1 MQPEVQTMYA
11 IVHKKN
17 GTVVFDDLG
26 DIEYWSNEWG
36 WVSGDM
42 ADLYTDNEH
51 QRFNLPI
58 EGEWEE
64 V

>member
-1 MQPEVQTMYA
+1 MEHQVQTMYV
-11 IVHKKN
+11 IVHTKDGELVVDDN
-17 GTVVFDDLG
+17 GDV
-26 DIEYWSNEWG
+26 EYWSNEWG
-36 WVSGDM
+36 WVVGDM